1 MFYTNICSLVKYARC
16 VNVRLIFT
24 GLVVLV
30 ALWVVVWF
38 LLTALS

>member
-1 MFYTNICSLVKYARC
+1 MLAVRTYA
-16 VNVRLIFT
+16 LIFI